1 MATRLE
7 RLALAVLARE
17 ALEARSLVQE
27 MVRAG
32 LAAELSEPATH
43 DHATRVVAAALAELL
58 AQRHGLDAPAWTA
71 SEGALAEPFFALER
85 ATRWPILRA
94 ECEREAP
101 TPLRRR
107 RIYAP
112 ATFLTYA

>member
-7 RLALAVLARE
+7 RLAMTVLARE
-17 ALEARSLVQE
+17 ALEARGLVQE

-32 LAAELSEPATH
+32 LASQLSEPATH
-43 DHATRVVAAALAELL
+43 DRTVRVVAAALAELL
-58 AQRHGLDAPAWTA
+58 AQRHGLAAPAWTA
-71 SEGALAEPFFALER
+71 AEGALAEPFFAVER
-85 ATRWPILRA
+85 AMRWPLLRA

-101 TPLRRR
+101 APLRQR

-112 ATFLTYA
+112 ASFLTYA

>member
-7 RLALAVLARE
+7 RLAFAVLARE

-32 LAAELSEPATH
+32 LAAELSEPA
-43 DHATRVVAAALAELL
+43 ARVVAAALAELL

-85 ATRWPILRA
+85 ATRWPLLRA

-101 TPLRRR
+101 APLRQR